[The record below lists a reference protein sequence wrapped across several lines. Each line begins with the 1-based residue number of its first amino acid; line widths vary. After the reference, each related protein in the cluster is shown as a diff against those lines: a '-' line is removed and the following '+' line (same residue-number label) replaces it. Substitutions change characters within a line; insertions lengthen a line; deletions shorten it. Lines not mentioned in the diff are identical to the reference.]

1 MRKILLSLLVL
12 VLLPCLLAPALAETA
27 QVNELTGYEAVI
39 DDPAGLLSGSEVSG
53 VFEAM
58 LPVTDYANAGFL
70 TCAASGFDSSTAKDK
85 AEKWGDARF
94 GRSSAYTVFIID
106 MKTRRIAI
114 YSSRSVYGLLTTAKA
129 NTITDNVYKLASRA
143 DYAGCAREAFSQMA
157 RVMQGQAIAQPMKY
171 LSNALLALIL
181 SVLLNFSWL
190 RARAKKLKPKRA
202 VVLAVTGMAAVAAA
216 YKAERFIRQ
225 TKVYHSSSSGG
236 GGGGRGGGGGGG
248 GHSGG
253 GGGHRF

>member
-53 VFEAM
+53 VFESM

-171 LSNALLALIL
+171 ASNIFLAVICAILITYMFIAGRMRTEQATTIQTL
-181 SVLLNFSWL
+181 TKAAGIGV
-190 RARAKKLKPKRA
+190 AT
-202 VVLAVTGMAAVAAA
+202 AVTGHVL
-216 YKAERFIRQ
+216 K
-225 TKVYHSSSSGG
+225 KVVHHQSSSGGRGGFGG
-236 GGGGRGGGGGGG
+236 GGGGFGGGGGGG
-248 GHSGG
+248 GGSHG
-253 GGGHRF
+253 F